1 MAASDAPPREDA
13 AAPAA
18 PVVTASDV
26 ASYLLKRGNIASAFE
41 YYQDLIDATSRAP
54 GGDDDDDASSS
65 SSAAAAYAAL
75 EAYFADQRRFP
86 SAELREHADVVDI
99 PGLVATAREL
109 ASRVAVAEYDARVA
123 AEDAA
128 TARAELEASRRARA
142 LGGGGGG
149 GGHDDA
155 TEGDDDDAAPGG
167 IASDVFERVDGE
179 ESLRSLGGVAAAPAA
194 DGFLN
199 RDGVHVVS
207 DDKAPTAEDETSTGA
222 PVALPPMRANE
233 RRALNVLV
241 NEYLLSRGYR
251 AAALSLRDDVDRAHG
266 DALDDWSGAFG
277 GRPPGGGEG
286 LRKVLRRARTIEV
299 LDPRK
304 LSVLEKE
311 RDGSRDDANDARRR
325 AEDAERRRDAAEAK
339 ARALEEE
346 ATSLRLRRDEKEAD
360 AARWRARAEEAAAAA
375 AAAEEREE
383 RRRRAAT
390 APPSTPTAA
399 VAAVAVDA
407 DWTPALVGAKS
418 VGRLEAVAEEE
429 VTIGVLC
436 DALPRVALHV
446 LVQRRGELLPLF
458 QRAIARCP
466 EPERRAG
473 LTALLFA
480 LIKRPGADQRRVIA
494 DACANIASIVGDERT
509 AEVREHRVR
518 QSSRD
523 TCCPSPSMSTTRS
536 ILLIFDWFHV
546 SKIHAN

>member
-1 MAASDAPPREDA
+1 
-13 AAPAA
+13 
-18 PVVTASDV
+18 
-26 ASYLLKRGNIASAFE
+26 
-41 YYQDLIDATSRAP
+41 
-54 GGDDDDDASSS
+54 
-65 SSAAAAYAAL
+65 
-75 EAYFADQRRFP
+75 
-86 SAELREHADVVDI
+86 
-99 PGLVATAREL
+99 
-109 ASRVAVAEYDARVA
+109 
-123 AEDAA
+123 
-128 TARAELEASRRARA
+128 
-142 LGGGGGG
+142 
-149 GGHDDA
+149 
-155 TEGDDDDAAPGG
+155 
-167 IASDVFERVDGE
+167 
-179 ESLRSLGGVAAAPAA
+179 
-194 DGFLN
+194 
-199 RDGVHVVS
+199 
-207 DDKAPTAEDETSTGA
+207 
-222 PVALPPMRANE
+222 
-233 RRALNVLV
+233 
-241 NEYLLSRGYR
+241 
-251 AAALSLRDDVDRAHG
+251 
-266 DALDDWSGAFG
+266 
-277 GRPPGGGEG
+277 

-304 LSVLEKE
+304 LSALEKE

-509 AEVREHRVR
+509 AEELVPCCFLQVDHKHEERRMLVAETCGRLAPVLGVGLRSSLLLTMLQQQAETDAEAAVRLCVVR
-518 QSSRD
+518 NLRALLDADPDFSTCRWTSR
-523 TCCPSPSMSTTRS
+523 TRS
-536 ILLIFDWFHV
+536 PRLRSRRSRPRRSRGCCVWT
-546 SKIHAN
+546 ATRAERG

>member
-13 AAPAA
+13 AA

-54 GGDDDDDASSS
+54 GGDGDDDDDDASSS

-149 GGHDDA
+149 GGRDDA
-155 TEGDDDDAAPGG
+155 TEGDDDDAASGG

-241 NEYLLSRGYR
+241 NE
-251 AAALSLRDDVDRAHG
+251 V
-266 DALDDWSGAFG
+266 
-277 GRPPGGGEG
+277 
-286 LRKVLRRARTIEV
+286 
-299 LDPRK
+299 
-304 LSVLEKE
+304 
-311 RDGSRDDANDARRR
+311 
-325 AEDAERRRDAAEAK
+325 
-339 ARALEEE
+339 
-346 ATSLRLRRDEKEAD
+346 
-360 AARWRARAEEAAAAA
+360 
-375 AAAEEREE
+375 
-383 RRRRAAT
+383 
-390 APPSTPTAA
+390 
-399 VAAVAVDA
+399 
-407 DWTPALVGAKS
+407 
-418 VGRLEAVAEEE
+418 
-429 VTIGVLC
+429 
-436 DALPRVALHV
+436 
-446 LVQRRGELLPLF
+446 
-458 QRAIARCP
+458 
-466 EPERRAG
+466 
-473 LTALLFA
+473 
-480 LIKRPGADQRRVIA
+480 
-494 DACANIASIVGDERT
+494 
-509 AEVREHRVR
+509 
-518 QSSRD
+518 
-523 TCCPSPSMSTTRS
+523 RS
-536 ILLIFDWFHV
+536 IHWFPYDRVGVVNAV
-546 SKIHAN
+546 S